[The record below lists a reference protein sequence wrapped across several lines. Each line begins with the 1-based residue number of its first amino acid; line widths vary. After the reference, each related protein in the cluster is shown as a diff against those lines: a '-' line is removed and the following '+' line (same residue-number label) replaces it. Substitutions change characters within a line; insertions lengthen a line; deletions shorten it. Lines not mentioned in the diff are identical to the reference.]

1 MSMPSLNQSIAL
13 FFLAES
19 LLYTRKG
26 VLRHITAQHPMESQ
40 MRCTRPSD
48 SVLSLQVHEILGHRV
63 GKVLPCQRGLFTN
76 RLCSRDF
83 GEGLCGVCFSRFS
96 QRRWLQG
103 PLFCAGPGSLQ
114 VAQRLPREAA
124 PQQGFRRQALLRHL
138 KSLGGKPGSGRSPLG
153 RYCVDRASASIAV
166 AVACRHQQVGLVVTE
181 RNPLS
186 CEICFRMLLQ
196 QAEFSFAAPMKTLRK
211 IPLFA

>member
-26 VLRHITAQHPMESQ
+26 VLRHITAQHPIESQ

-48 SVLSLQVHEILGHRV
+48 SVLSLQVHEIFGHRM
-63 GKVLPCQRGLFTN
+63 GKVLPCQRGLLTN

-83 GEGLCGVCFSRFS
+83 GERLHPVCFSQCFDGSPGRFLSAFRFS
-96 QRRWLQG
+96 
-103 PLFCAGPGSLQ
+103 LFCAGPGSLQ

-124 PQQGFRRQALLRHL
+124 PQQGFRRHALLR
-138 KSLGGKPGSGRSPLG
+138 R
-153 RYCVDRASASIAV
+153 
-166 AVACRHQQVGLVVTE
+166 
-181 RNPLS
+181 
-186 CEICFRMLLQ
+186 LL
-196 QAEFSFAAPMKTLRK
+196 
-211 IPLFA
+211 

>member
-1 MSMPSLNQSIAL
+1 MPCALVCSLRMQPGMAADEKRYGGGAAVMSMPSLNQSIAL

-103 PLFCAGPGSLQ
+103 PLFLCRAWLPSGRPAPPSRGRAAAGLSPPG
-114 VAQRLPREAA
+114 VAEAPEVFRREARKR
-124 PQQGFRRQALLRHL
+124 PESSGALL
-138 KSLGGKPGSGRSPLG
+138 
-153 RYCVDRASASIAV
+153 C
-166 AVACRHQQVGLVVTE
+166 
-181 RNPLS
+181 
-186 CEICFRMLLQ
+186 
-196 QAEFSFAAPMKTLRK
+196 
-211 IPLFA
+211 